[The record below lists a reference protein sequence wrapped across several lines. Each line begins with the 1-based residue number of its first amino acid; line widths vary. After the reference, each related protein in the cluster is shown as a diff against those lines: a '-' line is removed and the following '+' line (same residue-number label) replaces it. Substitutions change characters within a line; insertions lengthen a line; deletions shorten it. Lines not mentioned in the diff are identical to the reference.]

1 MADIPTATRVVI
13 IGGGAVGASCLYHLA
28 KAGWTDCLLLEKNE
42 LTAGSTWHAAGNV
55 PTFSASWSIMN
66 MQRYSAE
73 LYRDLAKIVDYPINY
88 HVTGSIRLAHSNER
102 MQEFRR
108 AAGMG
113 RYQGIDIEI
122 IGLEEIRNRYPF
134 AETHD
139 LTGALF
145 DPYDGD
151 IDPAQLTQ
159 ALAKGAR
166 NLGAQ
171 IHRHVSCTGIS
182 RSNGEWIIHTTQS
195 DIRCEVVV
203 NAAGYYAQRVGE
215 YFRPFGGRTVPM
227 AVMSHQ
233 YLLTDEIS
241 EIADWSNQ
249 SGRKLPILRDVD
261 ISYYLRQEKS
271 GLNLGPYERN
281 CRAHWVKPN
290 DPLPEDFSF
299 QLFEDDIERLDDY
312 IEDAMSR
319 VPILGKAGIAKV
331 INGPIPFAPDGLPLI
346 GPMPGVVNA
355 FEACVFTFGIA
366 QAGGAGKVLAEWVTE
381 GSTEWDM
388 WSCDP
393 RRYTAHTDADFCVAK
408 ALETYGHEYAMHFP
422 HHEWPAG
429 RNKKLSAL
437 HERLVALGG
446 QMGAY
451 NGWERANWFAQ
462 PGDDTSEATT
472 QTWRRVGPWES
483 RINQECLAVA
493 ENVGMLE
500 IPGFSR
506 FTVQGE
512 CASEWL
518 EILIAGALPR
528 IGRMGL
534 AYFPDSH
541 GRILTEM
548 SIMRHAQDS
557 FTLITAAAAQWHD
570 FELLKHSLPSETSIQ
585 LQDSTDDISTLVITG
600 PKSRTLLSGLSDADL
615 SLPWLSL
622 QNAQLAGLNV
632 LLARV
637 SYAGELGW
645 EAHARHE
652 DMPAIYEALQLAG
665 AKPFGMWA
673 LDSLRIEKGYRTWK
687 GDLSSDYTL
696 LEAGLDRFI
705 RLTKTSD
712 FTGKVA
718 LLNEK
723 QRGSAKQFVTMTV
736 DATDYDAH
744 YMSTIWHDRKVV
756 GEVTSGAWGYRVGK
770 SIALGYVRPDLAQA
784 GTEVDIEIYGDT
796 RRAIVQANA
805 SLWDPHNNRI
815 KA

>member
-1 MADIPTATRVVI
+1 
-13 IGGGAVGASCLYHLA
+13 
-28 KAGWTDCLLLEKNE
+28 
-42 LTAGSTWHAAGNV
+42 
-55 PTFSASWSIMN
+55 
-66 MQRYSAE
+66 
-73 LYRDLAKIVDYPINY
+73 
-88 HVTGSIRLAHSNER
+88 
-102 MQEFRR
+102 
-108 AAGMG
+108 
-113 RYQGIDIEI
+113 
-122 IGLEEIRNRYPF
+122 
-134 AETHD
+134 
-139 LTGALF
+139 
-145 DPYDGD
+145 
-151 IDPAQLTQ
+151 
-159 ALAKGAR
+159 
-166 NLGAQ
+166 
-171 IHRHVSCTGIS
+171 
-182 RSNGEWIIHTTQS
+182 
-195 DIRCEVVV
+195 
-203 NAAGYYAQRVGE
+203 
-215 YFRPFGGRTVPM
+215 
-227 AVMSHQ
+227 
-233 YLLTDEIS
+233 
-241 EIADWSNQ
+241 
-249 SGRKLPILRDVD
+249 
-261 ISYYLRQEKS
+261 
-271 GLNLGPYERN
+271 
-281 CRAHWVKPN
+281 
-290 DPLPEDFSF
+290 
-299 QLFEDDIERLDDY
+299 
-312 IEDAMSR
+312 
-319 VPILGKAGIAKV
+319 
-331 INGPIPFAPDGLPLI
+331 
-346 GPMPGVVNA
+346 
-355 FEACVFTFGIA
+355 
-366 QAGGAGKVLAEWVTE
+366 
-381 GSTEWDM
+381 
-388 WSCDP
+388 
-393 RRYTAHTDADFCVAK
+393 
-408 ALETYGHEYAMHFP
+408 
-422 HHEWPAG
+422 
-429 RNKKLSAL
+429 
-437 HERLVALGG
+437 
-446 QMGAY
+446 MGAY

-472 QTWRRVGPWES
+472 QTWRRSGPWES

-518 EILIAGALPR
+518 ETLIAGALPR

-548 SIMRHAQDS
+548 SIMRHAEDS

-585 LQDSTDDISTLVITG
+585 LQDLTDDISTLVITG

-615 SLPWLSL
+615 TLPWLSL

-744 YMSTIWHDRKVV
+744 YMATIWHDRKVV

-805 SLWDPHNNRI
+805 SLWDPQNNRI
-815 KA
+815 RA